1 MLLVCLKIPKI
12 SAGVFQAAVRTGNIP
27 EPSLLLAG
35 GMKVPEHW
43 GPGELQGSRR
53 AGAALCNFAQS
64 CGKKPILGCFS
75 GFCAIFQEMFEVSLE
90 EHPCWGCQDGPVGGG
105 SSLARLAKAN

>member
-27 EPSLLLAG
+27 EPSLLLTE

-43 GPGELQGSRR
+43 GPGEFQGNKR
-53 AGAALCNFAQS
+53 AGAALCNFAEK
-64 CGKKPILGCFS
+64 CGKKTPFRA
-75 GFCAIFQEMFEVSLE
+75 GFPVSVRFFRKCLKFPWRSISVGAARMAQWE
-90 EHPCWGCQDGPVGGG
+90 EAP
-105 SSLARLAKAN
+105 R